1 MDVLISSNFD
11 PWTYLRDLWRNISK
25 RKKIWN
31 IDFFWSL
38 LWAFLGFLVLYIRDH
53 LFFSQC
59 HLNNQWVKA
68 NPDVSESNISGKI
81 CNWFNDLKLDLKRQM
96 WNDQKVLRP
105 MVYIE
110 SFCTENQLQAP
121 TFLNRHTTNV
131 IAICCGTKFL
141 KYVYLNIK
149 FLSIVWA
156 RV

>member
-1 MDVLISSNFD
+1 MIWAPPKIGTLNLLLMLINTGIEIQPSYF
-11 PWTYLRDLWRNISK
+11 
-25 RKKIWN
+25 
-31 IDFFWSL
+31 
-38 LWAFLGFLVLYIRDH
+38 H

-68 NPDVSESNISGKI
+68 NPDVSESNISDKI

-149 FLSIVWA
+149 FPSIVWA